1 MYMQEYKQKYLKD
14 LKVGESFRGMHYPNG
29 KHVWG
34 PTYTIEERN
43 NNQIKCTDSWHD
55 KITYFSIDEDTK
67 VEVPLTEQEYKSK
80 YFHTAK
86 EIVQGLQNKLYSPGD
101 AYHEMWNG
109 WIGINPYEM
118 AQDIVKHKLII
129 IGYFP
134 LSTVLDTRDIGIVA
148 EDEDGDRVW
157 CHANS
162 VWFEPWEEYFPELY
176 KEEN

>member
-1 MYMQEYKQKYLKD
+1 ML
-14 LKVGESFRGMHYPNG
+14 
-29 KHVWG
+29 
-34 PTYTIEERN
+34 
-43 NNQIKCTDSWHD
+43 
-55 KITYFSIDEDTK
+55 
-67 VEVPLTEQEYKSK
+67 LTEQEYKSK

-118 AQDIVKHKLII
+118 AQDMVKHKLII

-134 LSTVLDTRDIGIVA
+134 LSNVLDTRDIGIVA
-148 EDEDGDRVW
+148 EDKDGDRFW

-162 VWFEPWEEYFPELY
+162 VWFAHWEEKYPELY
-176 KEEN
+176 K